1 MTKTRTRSVK
11 AANTPSREPRAF
23 SYLKPQ
29 VRGAEPPVI
38 DQGGRAVLA
47 ARVGE
52 RVPALVRAL
61 IDHTISLQN
70 RRALEAGFARPI
82 SMSVLNRRRRVARSW
97 IQAVVGGLA
106 DVPTLH
112 AVATQWLPT
121 LAGNTPDTQRLLE
134 TAQSCVEFLRGAM
147 TALLFEHPTENL
159 LANAR
164 ALHVLELVLASHLA
178 ATQEVAAQRV

>member
-1 MTKTRTRSVK
+1 M
-11 AANTPSREPRAF
+11 P
-23 SYLKPQ
+23 
-29 VRGAEPPVI
+29 GAEPPVI

-52 RVPALVRAL
+52 HVPALVRAL
-61 IDHTISLQN
+61 INHTIALQN
-70 RRALEAGFARPI
+70 RRALEAGFPRPI

-112 AVATQWLPT
+112 AAASQWLPT
-121 LAGNTPDTQRLLE
+121 LAGNTPDTERLLK
-134 TAQSCVEFLRGAM
+134 TAQSCVEFLRGSI

-178 ATQEVAAQRV
+178 ATQEVAAQRI